1 MRTICK
7 SCLALGYGPSMFPLL
22 AVIGALLL
30 QGHPTV
36 AQTFEVT
43 PSRISAG
50 EQATLSWDVGD
61 AHAYLVG
68 YGDVSGKG
76 SARVSPEGTTDYILS
91 AEYPGKKPRY
101 ETHKQTLV
109 VTGIRGDD
117 DDIPSLTRFGDA
129 IHGTCKGVSYVDFQR
144 KVWNQLQ
151 SLGYKV
157 RGDYELE
164 RPYLRIYTNF
174 VPRGDLIAEG
184 EKLRGRR
191 LAWAVD
197 VYQPSGDAPLAFDL
211 HAQYQLEH
219 LGETKWLADNYD
231 PAAAAK
237 VAKVKSD
244 EEIKMMKAL
253 EGKQ

>member
-1 MRTICK
+1 VRIIRK
-7 SCLALGYGPSMFPLL
+7 SCLALGYWQSMFALL
-22 AVIGALLL
+22 AVIPTLLL
-30 QGHPTV
+30 QGHPTA

-43 PSRISAG
+43 PSKISAG

-61 AHAYLVG
+61 AHAYVVG

-76 SARVSPEGTTDYILS
+76 SATVSPEGTTDYILS

-101 ETHKQTLV
+101 ETRKQTLV

-117 DDIPSLTRFGDA
+117 DDTPSLTRFGDP

-144 KVWNQLQ
+144 KLWNLLQ
-151 SLGYKV
+151 SFGYKV
-157 RGDYELE
+157 RGDYQVE

-191 LAWAVD
+191 LAWALD
-197 VYQPSGDAPLAFDL
+197 LYQPSVDAPLAFDL
-211 HAQYQLEH
+211 HTQYQLEH

-231 PAAAAK
+231 PGASAK
-237 VAKVKSD
+237 VTKVKSD
-244 EEIKMMKAL
+244 EETKMMKAL
-253 EGKQ
+253 EGMQ